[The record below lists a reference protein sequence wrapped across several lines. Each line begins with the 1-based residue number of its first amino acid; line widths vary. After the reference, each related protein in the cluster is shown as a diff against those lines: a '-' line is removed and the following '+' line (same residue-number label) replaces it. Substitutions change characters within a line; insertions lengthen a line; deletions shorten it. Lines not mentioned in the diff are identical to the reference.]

1 MLIYVGIL
9 GVMSSALDIGT
20 LTAVYKLLGDETR
33 LRVLA
38 LLQDHELAV
47 GEIQKVLGIGQSTLS
62 SQLALLK
69 EQELVAAR
77 KEGQKVF
84 YRLPSS
90 PSGDTRKLGLVREA
104 LVNTTSARWR
114 ARDLRLLEKTLA
126 ERAESSREFFNTGN
140 PEAVQN
146 RTSPGQTWQALAE
159 GIIGLMSDK
168 RIVDL
173 GCGNGRLTRRFAA
186 AGNRVT
192 GVDSSE
198 EQIRLA
204 LSSLESDMGVD
215 ARPQHAAAIQ
225 DERAALP
232 AFVLAPMERT
242 GLPDASFDLAVISQA
257 LHHASDPAAA
267 IREAYRLLVPGGR
280 LLVLDL
286 LAHEEDWMRSKF
298 GDFWLGF
305 AETDLTTW
313 ITAAG
318 FDLAH
323 FEITPPSPE
332 YPELEG
338 VLAVG
343 RKN

>member
-1 MLIYVGIL
+1 MTG
-9 GVMSSALDIGT
+9 LDIAT

-33 LRVLA
+33 LRVLS
-38 LLQDHELAV
+38 LLSAHELAV
-47 GEIQKVLGIGQSTLS
+47 GEIQKILGTGQSTLS

-84 YRLPSS
+84 YRLSS
-90 PSGDTRKLGLVREA
+90 GGGTAGELKREIVRGALEA
-104 LVNTTSARWR
+104 SRSARWH
-114 ARDLRLLEKTLA
+114 ARDERLLQKTLA
-126 ERAESSREFFNTGN
+126 ERTEGSRAFFNAAN

-146 RTSPGQTWQALAE
+146 LTSPGQTWQALAE
-159 GIIGLMSDK
+159 GMIALLAGK

-173 GCGNGRLTRRFAA
+173 GCGNGRLARRLAA
-186 AGNRVT
+186 SGNEVT
-192 GVDSSE
+192 GVDNSE

-204 LSSLESDMGVD
+204 LSAQSDSP
-215 ARPQHAAAIQ
+215 ARP
-225 DERAALP
+225 R
-232 AFVLAPMERT
+232 FVLAPMEHT

-257 LHHASDPAAA
+257 LHHASDPAAT
-267 IREAYRLLVPGGR
+267 IREAHRLLAPGGR
-280 LLVLDL
+280 VLVLDL

-305 AETDLTTW
+305 SEDDLKEW
-313 ITAAG
+313 LAAAG
-318 FDLAH
+318 FSLVR

-338 VLAVG
+338 LLAVG
-343 RKN
+343 EKQ